1 MKNFIY
7 LMILLASI
15 HQAAAQMQITGII
28 TDRESG
34 NPLPGA
40 TIQVRELEKG
50 TVADA
55 DGYFNLSLPEG
66 HFELFISF
74 VGFEPQTIEV
84 SASIDLKIGLNND
97 YQLEEVVIRAIRGEE
112 NMPLTS
118 KILEKK
124 DIENHFVGQDPIFLI
139 NQLTPSLIS
148 YSESGTNLTNYGQ
161 MRLRG
166 IDQSRINIT
175 LDGAPLNDM
184 IDHGVFFSNFT
195 DFSNSVESIQV
206 QRGVGTS
213 TNGTASFAGSIN
225 FQSID
230 LRNSRPGAE
239 LQLMGGSFNTFRAS
253 AEIFSGLQKNK
264 FAFYSRFTKTNSAG
278 YRYHT
283 STDSFSFFFSGGYF
297 DKKNIIKITGF
308 TGQSKNGLAYSPVA
322 LSDIREDPRTN
333 YINENDIDDFGQ
345 DFVQLQYTRSLNAY
359 SSWVSSAY
367 YGAAGG
373 DFPFGFY
380 VTDSI
385 FDAFAQG
392 NYRLEDRFTQIN
404 YPLFNDH
411 VGFTSYYH
419 LLTTNQKLNVN
430 AGIHLYTF
438 QRKNYESMI
447 PDDANPYYDER
458 SRKNE
463 LSLFAKADYRLNNWS
478 ILGDLQFRSLNLK
491 INPDDQLLPGEREVV
506 KNWTFINPKIGFSYS
521 LDFTKDFYAY
531 YGFAGREPTKIDILG
546 GFQLNSSNLPSVRSD
561 EVKPEYVHD
570 IEGGFRISRETFRL
584 KVNGFLMKFRNEIA
598 PIGAYVPEGFI
609 QLRKNIPS
617 SYRTGMELDW
627 QWDIFQNLRFTGNAT
642 FMKSRIKE
650 YDPVEDPNIYRNVSQ
665 PLSPSFMGNGA
676 LTYFYRDIFEI
687 ELSGSYMSE
696 SYLEPTNQ
704 EELKMPGFFVANARI
719 KVNFLKKHTF
729 QFYLNNLFD
738 KQYFTYGAPVDPDY
752 DGISEPGY
760 FMQPPLNFY
769 AMLIFRLQDKESG
782 QGRKID
788 K

>member
-1 MKNFIY
+1 M
-7 LMILLASI
+7 MLLASI
-15 HQAAAQMQITGII
+15 DQVAAQIQISGTV
-28 TDRESG
+28 TDQESG

-40 TIQVRELEKG
+40 TIQVNELGKG
-50 TVADA
+50 TIADA
-55 DGYFNLSLPEG
+55 DGRFYLSLPDG

-74 VGFEPQTIEV
+74 VGFEPETIEV
-84 SASIDLKIGLNND
+84 SSSIDLKIGLLSNV
-97 YQLEEVVIRAIRGEE
+97 QLEEVVIKAIRGEE

-118 KILEKK
+118 QTLEKK
-124 DIENHFVGQDPIFLI
+124 EIENHFVGQDPIFLL

-195 DFSNSVESIQV
+195 DFSNSVESVQV

-213 TNGTASFAGSIN
+213 TNGTSSFAGSIN
-225 FQSID
+225 FQSLD
-230 LRNSRPGAE
+230 LRNSSSGAE

-264 FAFYSRFTKTNSAG
+264 FAFYSRFTKTNSDG

-283 STDSFSFFFSGGYF
+283 SSDSYSFFFSGGYF
-297 DKKNIIKITGF
+297 DKKNIVKIIGF
-308 TGQSKNGLAYSPVA
+308 SGQSKNGLAYSPVA
-322 LSDIREDPRTN
+322 LSDINEDPKTN
-333 YINENDIDDFGQ
+333 YVNENDIDDFGQ
-345 DFVQLQYTRSLNAY
+345 DFIQLQYTRSLTDL
-359 SSWVSSAY
+359 SSWVSSVY
-367 YGAAGG
+367 FGAAGG
-373 DFPFGFY
+373 DFPYGFY

-385 FDAFAQG
+385 FDSSVQG
-392 NYRLEDRFTQIN
+392 NYKLQNRFMQIN

-411 VGFTSYYH
+411 LGFTSYYH
-419 LLTTNQKLNVN
+419 MLTMNQKLNVN
-430 AGIHLYTF
+430 AGIHMYTF
-438 QRKNYESMI
+438 QRQNLESII
-447 PDDANPYYDER
+447 PDDARPYYDER
-458 SRKNE
+458 SGKKE
-463 LSLFAKADYRLNNWS
+463 LSIFAKADYRLNNWS

-491 INPDDQLLPGEREVV
+491 IDPDDLLLPGEPEVV
-506 KNWTFINPKIGFSYS
+506 KNWVFLNPKIGISYS
-521 LDFTKDFYAY
+521 LDATKDFYAY
-531 YGFAGREPTKIDILG
+531 YGFGGREPTKIDILG
-546 GFQLNSSNLPSVRSD
+546 GFQLNSSNLASVRSND
-561 EVKPEYVHD
+561 VKPEYVHD
-570 IEGGFRISRETFRL
+570 IEGGFRINEDQFRL

-617 SYRTGMELDW
+617 SYRGGIELNW
-627 QWDIFQNLRFTGNAT
+627 QWEILQSLRFTGNAT
-642 FMKSRIKE
+642 FMKSRIEE
-650 YDPVEDPNIYRNVSQ
+650 YDPVEDPNLYRNVSQ

-687 ELSGSYMSE
+687 EFSGSYMSE

-704 EELKMPGFFVANARI
+704 EALKMPGFFIANARI
-719 KVNFLKKHTF
+719 MINFLNKHTF
-729 QFYLNNLFD
+729 QLFMNNLFNE
-738 KQYFTYGAPVDPDY
+738 QYFTYGAPVDPEY

-760 FMQPPLNFY
+760 FVQPPLNFY
-769 AMLIFRLQDKESG
+769 AMLIFRIQDKESG
-782 QGRKID
+782 HGWKAD